1 MNWKCKQCGTVH
13 IQNPARCRQCG
24 NELLTPM
31 SDAELERQSEGTT
44 APDAMDSEEI
54 RTYGSKQPEYE
65 SSPDVAP
72 DGSIERGETDD
83 HSQPGFIRRF
93 LQRLRGLL

>member
-13 IQNPARCRQCG
+13 TQNPAQCRQCG
-24 NELLTPM
+24 NEILTPM
-31 SDAELERQSEGTT
+31 SDAELERQTESTA

-54 RTYGSKQPEYE
+54 RTYGSKEPEYE

-72 DGSIERGETDD
+72 DGSIKRDRTDD
-83 HSQPGFIRRF
+83 HTQPGLIRR
-93 LQRLRGLL
+93 LLRRLRGLL